1 MQRRGSKVRS
11 HAFFY
16 NERPVPLSET
26 WQGDRSFVRFWLSPV
41 GMESQEVAVRF
52 SAVISCAMLD
62 IGLLPLPCFTL
73 DEERCY
79 FRSIFRPHSVPG
91 IMNKP
96 LRTVINARTP
106 ASDRAEARPLM
117 ATLSSVVP
125 T

>member
-1 MQRRGSKVRS
+1 M
-11 HAFFY
+11 A
-16 NERPVPLSET
+16 NDLSPCQKPGKGT
-26 WQGDRSFVRFWLSPV
+26 GRLPGIQLPPV

-73 DEERCY
+73 DEGRFY
-79 FRSIFRPHSVPG
+79 FLSIFRSHSVPG

-96 LRTVINARTP
+96 PRTVMNAKTP